1 VENAVKHGLKA
12 TGQLTEIFLDVSKD
26 ENHIIINIADN
37 GPAFPDELSPGYGV
51 KSVFDKL
58 DLLFPDQYDIHFSNH
73 PRKQVSILIHK
84 LMKNEPGV

>member
-1 VENAVKHGLKA
+1 M
-12 TGQLTEIFLDVSKD
+12 TEIFLQVKK
-26 ENHIIINIADN
+26 ENTGMVIDIADN
-37 GPAFPDELSPGYGV
+37 GPAFPEELSPGYGV

-73 PRKQVSILIHK
+73 PQKKVSIHIHK